1 MIKTFSLDLNLLK
14 VWFKL
19 SLESSNCRKLLF
31 NFCKAQLIESR
42 RSAKI
47 SKRKKAIT
55 YPFKAQ
61 IAIRFFPI
69 FKGHYKLTLGRVFK
83 AF

>member
-1 MIKTFSLDLNLLK
+1 MIKTFSLGLDLLK

-19 SLESSNCRKLLF
+19 SLESRNCRKLLF
-31 NFCKAQLIESR
+31 NFCKARSIESC

-55 YPFKAQ
+55 YPFETQ
-61 IAIRFFPI
+61 ITIFFSNI
-69 FKGHYKLTLGRVFK
+69 
-83 AF
+83 